1 MNVVTQGPFVSVDH
15 PGRAFLSLA
24 VVIRH
29 VGPEGGDSVASIRSL
44 LTTRLFVRARLLGA
58 AMRVAYLLSASMPGV
73 LPRTSLRL
81 RKGVLILTVQGD
93 FADLASDRVL
103 NRLKTL
109 GRLVGAN
116 AQIEIA
122 V

>member
-1 MNVVTQGPFVSVDH
+1 
-15 PGRAFLSLA
+15 

-44 LTTRLFVRARLLGA
+44 SPTRFFVRARLLGA
-58 AMRVAYLLSASMPGV
+58 TMRVAYLLSASMPGV

-81 RKGVLILTVQGD
+81 RKGVLVLSVPGD